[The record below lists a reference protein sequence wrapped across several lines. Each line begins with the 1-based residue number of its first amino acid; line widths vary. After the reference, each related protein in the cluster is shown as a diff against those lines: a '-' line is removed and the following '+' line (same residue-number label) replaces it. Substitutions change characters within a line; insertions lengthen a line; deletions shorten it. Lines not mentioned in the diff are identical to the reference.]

1 MHVTH
6 RYQRGQRSGCEV
18 QRINT
23 LEELEHALKA
33 DFSRYDTAKDME
45 HEGIRLDTAVS
56 KIAQAIKQGDRSA
69 VVLGYSLL
77 MEDPHLPF
85 GKILKSN
92 LARALKHHIEL
103 LTEHEKLA
111 WQTRRLDCSACRF
124 VRARSRITADLL
136 RGWAIRSQMKS
147 SPCPDQSMKKLRH
160 SCGISANLSQ
170 RRHSG

>member
-6 RYQRGQRSGCEV
+6 RYQRGQRLGCEV

-23 LEELEHALKA
+23 LDELEHALKA

-56 KIAQAIKQGDRSA
+56 KVAQAIKQGDRSA

-77 MEDPHLPF
+77 MADPHLPF

-103 LTEHEKLA
+103 LTEHEKLGLA
-111 WQTRRLDCSACRF
+111 DKTARLLSLPFCPREVEDYCRL
-124 VRARSRITADLL
+124 VKRMGHPVANVVVTMSRPINEKAQALL
-136 RGWAIRSQMKS
+136 RY
-147 SPCPDQSMKKLRH
+147 
-160 SCGISANLSQ
+160 LS
-170 RRHSG
+170 GP